1 MAVQDGLFR
10 LDDRVCDTLTEW
22 KDNARKSR
30 ITIRQ
35 LLNLSAGIDPA
46 AHELRS
52 RRVQDKY
59 AFAVNVPAVAEPG
72 EKFAY
77 GPSYYFA
84 FGELLSRKLAPRIR
98 QRGRWGNRQLVR
110 PELLAECFQPSSA
123 NPRYGLTFWLNS
135 GEESARGAKGV
146 KLVQAAG
153 AGKQRLYV
161 IPSRDLV
168 VVRQGLLTKPA
179 FQDREFIQRLV
190 FGKAEVDETKDVPQL
205 ISEATRQQVTEL
217 FAASDK
223 NGDGR
228 LERSEFP
235 PDRLQYFEPVD
246 LDSEAN

>member
-1 MAVQDGLFR
+1 MDYVDHAGDIFVSDGGLFGQPPHAAGPY
-10 LDDRVCDTLTEW
+10 LDPIGLKPKDWTRDGAGHIQLPFGAVVSAREW
-22 KDNARKSR
+22 VK
-30 ITIRQ
+30 
-35 LLNLSAGIDPA
+35 
-46 AHELRS
+46 
-52 RRVQDKY
+52 
-59 AFAVNVPAVAEPG
+59 
-72 EKFAY
+72 
-77 GPSYYFA
+77 
-84 FGELLSRKLAPRIR
+84 FGELIR

-110 PELLAECFQPSSA
+110 PELLAECFQPSPA

-246 LDSEAN
+246 LDSDGFVTPGELNIKLEHYAYQVRANRD